1 MKFAIVRSAL
11 GAVFLWLAPANAEP
25 EICVETESLAEA
37 YQLVL
42 APWPQT
48 RLSGGS
54 AADWLDIFNNLPPTT
69 DFRADKIIFQG
80 MGNGGVVALLSS
92 DGVVCERFSVPA
104 QTHLRILNELARRQ
118 S

>member
-1 MKFAIVRSAL
+1 MKHAIVRTAVM
-11 GAVFLWLAPANAEP
+11 AVFLWLTPANAET
-25 EICVETESLAEA
+25 EICVETETLAEA

-48 RLSGGS
+48 RLSGG
-54 AADWLDIFNNLPPTT
+54 AAEEWLEIFNNLPPTT
-69 DFRADKIIFQG
+69 DLRAEKIVFQG
-80 MGNGGVVALLSS
+80 MGNGGVVVLLSV

-104 QTHLRILNELARRQ
+104 ETHLRIFNELARRQ

>member
-1 MKFAIVRSAL
+1 MKSVIVQTAL
-11 GAVFLWLAPANAEP
+11 VAVFLWLAPANAEP

-48 RLSGGS
+48 RLTGG
-54 AADWLDIFNNLPPTT
+54 AAEDWLGIFNNLPPTT
-69 DFRADKIIFQG
+69 GFRAEKIVFQG
-80 MGNGGVVALLSS
+80 MASGGVVVLLSV

-104 QTHLRILNELARRQ
+104 ETHLRILNELARRQ